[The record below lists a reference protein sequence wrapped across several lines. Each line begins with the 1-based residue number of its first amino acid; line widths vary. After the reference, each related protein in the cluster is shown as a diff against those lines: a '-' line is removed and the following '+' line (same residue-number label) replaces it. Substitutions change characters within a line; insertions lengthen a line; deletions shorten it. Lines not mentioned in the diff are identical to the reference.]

1 MIKVSDYK
9 VELSEY
15 KVVKPFIEKWHYS
28 HNTHGLQS
36 LYCFALFGENAFG
49 LDKIVGAAIV
59 GTPSSPNGQVTEKYG
74 NESGK
79 VLELKRLC
87 CIDDTP
93 KNTESYFVGNILRWL
108 SKNTDYQVVISYAD
122 PEYGHSGIVYKAS
135 NFIHYDMT
143 GTDKVLMV
151 DGKKYHRRT
160 LRKDSPYAETI
171 RQRLKDKDPNV
182 YWKKT
187 CEKHTY
193 IYYLDKQLKRKYDKR
208 KNS

>member
-1 MIKVSDYK
+1 MKVSDYK

-15 KVVKPFIEKWHYS
+15 KVVKPLIEKWHYS
-28 HNTHGLQS
+28 NNTKGLHIS
-36 LYCFALFGENAFG
+36 YCFGLFREGRFG
-49 LDKIVGAAIV
+49 MDELIGGMIFGV
-59 GTPSSPNGQVTEKYG
+59 PSSMEGQKTDKYG

-79 VLELKRLC
+79 VLELNRLC
-87 CIDDTP
+87 CIDNTP
-93 KNTESYFVGNILRWL
+93 TNTESYFLGSTLKWL
-108 SKNTDYQVVISYAD
+108 SKNTDYQVVVSYAD
-122 PEYGHSGIVYKAS
+122 PEYGHSGVIYKAT
-135 NFIHYDMT
+135 NFVHYGMT

-171 RQRLKDKDPNV
+171 RRRLENKDPNV

-193 IYYLDKQLKRKYDKR
+193 IYYLDKKLKRKWIESK
-208 KNS
+208 